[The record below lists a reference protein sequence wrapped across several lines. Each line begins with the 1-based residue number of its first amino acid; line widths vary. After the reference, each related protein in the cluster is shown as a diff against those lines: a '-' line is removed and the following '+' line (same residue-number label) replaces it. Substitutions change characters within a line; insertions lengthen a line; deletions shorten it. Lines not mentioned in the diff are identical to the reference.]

1 MFSPM
6 KYRAICRNNEFSRI
20 YAKGKSYVHPQLVL
34 YVFKTKK
41 KPTRV
46 GFTATK
52 KIGNAVVR
60 NRARRVMKAALAEH
74 LCPDSVGFDLVL
86 VARGQT
92 PHIKTPQLSKTIGKL
107 FAKAGI
113 ESAKHR
119 VQSLEPCEKR
129 EQFENAPKGET
140 PQRANPEGEQHAQ
153 TAHSPD
159 SIL

>member
-1 MFSPM
+1 MFSLM

-113 ESAKHR
+113 ESAKTR
-119 VQSLEPCEKR
+119 ATLPQTPT
-129 EQFENAPKGET
+129 AP
-140 PQRANPEGEQHAQ
+140 QNANPEGEQHAQ